1 MAARCKGVWG
11 SGERDFSVSLIAVV
25 ILCSA
30 KPRQNISD
38 ISNKFFGDI
47 VACAPSMLRVE
58 MPFHLYL
65 KLMFLISHP
74 KLFLKIIVPK
84 LSLHVFCKLCLTN
97 SDNIEGARF
106 FKKHSWG
113 NQDHIVF

>member
-38 ISNKFFGDI
+38 ISDKFFGGI
-47 VACAPSMLRVE
+47 VGCAPSMLKVH
-58 MPFHLYL
+58 MSFHHYL

-74 KLFLKIIVPK
+74 KVFLKIIVPK
-84 LSLHVFCKLCLTN
+84 LSSYVFFKLCVMKF
-97 SDNIEGARF
+97 DNIEGARF
-106 FKKHSWG
+106 FKKLS
-113 NQDHIVF
+113 